1 MSFLKRRYILKLNKS
16 FITNFIAL
24 LLVGAAFLLSDFKDA
39 LLYTGLFALSGAL
52 TNQLAIHM
60 LFEKVPL
67 LYGSGVIPQRFEAFK
82 KAIKELMM
90 QEFFNRE
97 QLDKFFQNE
106 EKKINLVP
114 IIQETDFTPAF
125 DALSKTVMESSF
137 GGMLGMFGGESA
149 LENLREP
156 FAKKMKS
163 AVVKIVNSDAF
174 NQTLQQHMQSSALSD
189 DLLASIERIIESRL
203 NELTPQMVK
212 EIVEKLIKEHLDWL
226 VVWGGVFGGLIG
238 LISSFVL

>member
-1 MSFLKRRYILKLNKS
+1 MQLNKS
-16 FITNFIAL
+16 FITNLTAFIF
-24 LLVGAAFLLSDFKDA
+24 VILSYEITKYHEP

-82 KAIKELMM
+82 KAIKDLMM

-114 IIQETDFTPAF
+114 IIEDTDFSPAF

-137 GGMLGMFGGESA
+137 GGMLGMFGGETA
-149 LENLREP
+149 LEGLREP
-156 FAKKMKS
+156 FSNKMKS
-163 AVVKIVNSDAF
+163 AVIKIVNSQAF
-174 NQTLQQHMQSSALSD
+174 NETLQQHMQSSALSD
-189 DLLASIERIIESRL
+189 DLINSIESVIEARL

-226 VVWGGVFGGLIG
+226 VVWGGVFGGVIG
-238 LISSFVL
+238 LISSFIL